1 MCIWKELYKQPYKD
15 EIEDPVGSGVGGV
28 SDARLRAIQ
37 GPSLLC
43 VIDSLSVDYH
53 IYLYNPCSVTDLQPE
68 LLPSHSPDEG
78 TQLEDP

>member
-15 EIEDPVGSGVGGV
+15 EIEDPVGNGVGSV

-37 GPSLLC
+37 GSSLLC

-53 IYLYNPCSVTDLQPE
+53 IYLYYIILALSLTSSLSFC
-68 LLPSHSPDEG
+68 LPIP
-78 TQLEDP
+78 QMKAFN